1 MPSLTK
7 REIARVMGIAL
18 LVLAVSSI
26 PYVLGYGFAPTGMEF
41 GGLLVDLDDGYS
53 YLAAMRQGLDGG
65 WEYRILFTP
74 EEHPGAYLHTFY
86 LSLGKLSSLLGLSL
100 IQAYHLARLTCG
112 LLLLVTA
119 YVFLS
124 HFLPRGGP
132 RLVAYLLTSLSSGL
146 GWLVLL
152 SGSTTLQGLSPIDFW
167 LMDAYTFFILFTFP
181 HSAMAVTLLLLFLML
196 ALNHLETYSLRALL
210 LAGVVLVPVCVIH
223 PFTILLVD
231 GILGVYWI
239 LLSLNRSRFLGREA
253 AAIVMWAFVPVP
265 LLLYYLQVFASNPVL
280 QNWAAQN
287 LLPSPPIG
295 HLLVGYGIVVL
306 LAVAGAA
313 HLVQRRNERAL
324 LLVAWAVAALVL
336 LYMPFSLQ
344 RRMVEGLHIPLC
356 VLATVG
362 LFAYVLPSAM
372 RFRWIRRYADW
383 RRYESATVRRLLL
396 FTVVV
401 ATIPSN
407 LYLVAAYSGSA
418 LSADPQLFFR
428 EDEVVAIDW
437 MRDGTDRSDAVL
449 ASYEIGRYIPARA
462 GNTVFMGHFHETVD
476 VDRKKQLAESFFRR
490 TTSDDFRVDL
500 LSKYRIR
507 LLFHGPAE
515 QQLGGFDPSGV
526 SYLIPVYHH
535 SSVTIY
541 RVNLPSEV

>member
-1 MPSLTK
+1 MPSLTR
-7 REIARVMGIAL
+7 REIGRVIGIGL

-26 PYVLGYGFAPTGMEF
+26 PYGLGYGFAPAGMEF

-53 YLAAMRQGLDGG
+53 YLAAMRQGFDGG
-65 WEYRILFTP
+65 WKYQILFTP
-74 EEHPGAYLHTFY
+74 EEHSGAYLHTFY

-100 IQAYHLARLTCG
+100 IQTYHLARLTCG

-124 HFLPRGGP
+124 HFLRREGP
-132 RLVAYLLTSLSSGL
+132 RLVAYLLTSFSSGL

-181 HSAMAVTLLLLFLML
+181 HSAMAVSLLLLFLML
-196 ALNHLETYSLRALL
+196 ALNHLETYSLRGLL
-210 LAGVVLVPVCVIH
+210 LAGAVLVPICVIH

-239 LLSLNRSRFLGREA
+239 LLSLNRRRFLGREA
-253 AAIVMWAFVPVP
+253 AAIAMWAFVPVP
-265 LLLYYLQVFASNPVL
+265 LLLYYLRVFASDPVL

-287 LLPSPPIG
+287 LLPSPPVG
-295 HLLVGYGIVVL
+295 HLLLGYGIVVL

-313 HLVQRRNERAL
+313 HVVRRRNERRL
-324 LLVAWAVAALVL
+324 LLVAWVVAALAL

-356 VLATVG
+356 VLATIG

-372 RFRWIRRYADW
+372 ASRWLRRYAHW
-383 RRYESATVRRLLL
+383 RRYGSTQFRRLLL

-418 LSADPQLFFR
+418 LSAHPELLFQ

-437 MRDGTDRSDAVL
+437 LRDSTDRSDAVL

-476 VDRKKQLAESFFRR
+476 VDRKKQLAEDFFQG
-490 TTSDDFRVDL
+490 TTSHDSRLDL
-500 LSKYRIR
+500 LSEYRISHV
-507 LLFHGPAE
+507 FHGPAE
-515 QQLGGFDPSGV
+515 RQLGGFDPSGA
-526 SYLIPVYHH
+526 SYLTPVYHH

-541 RVNLPSEV
+541 RVNLQSEA